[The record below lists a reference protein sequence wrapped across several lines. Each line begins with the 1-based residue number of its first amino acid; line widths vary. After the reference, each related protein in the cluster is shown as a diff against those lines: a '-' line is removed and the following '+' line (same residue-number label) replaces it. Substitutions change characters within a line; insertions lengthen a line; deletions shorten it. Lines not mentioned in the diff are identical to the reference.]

1 MTPEEYIRK
10 RPSHT
15 LSRLNKSLCS
25 LLLIIMIIMFIS
37 YYITTLIQL
46 ELSKLTS
53 ATSKL
58 NNENV
63 ELQNN
68 LDKLMS
74 YNNVEELVRRSGV
87 LDSARHVIEMES
99 EGKTVIF
106 QKKRNNNIDERN
118 YYRWSLGF

>member
-1 MTPEEYIRK
+1 
-10 RPSHT
+10 
-15 LSRLNKSLCS
+15 
-25 LLLIIMIIMFIS
+25 MFIS